1 MNICFMRESLFRGAV
16 QCRGTLG
23 TTLPGLNWNVVN
35 GDLRRMQSGQTR
47 ITTDPGTLTIGAQHR
62 RHPAM
67 LPDIDS
73 LALFVQAAEMR
84 NLTRASEA
92 CHITVPAASRR
103 LSLLE
108 HQFKA
113 QLFERHS
120 RGLQLTPA
128 GEQLLALAREV
139 IAGVHHMRAEMAN
152 YASGRHAVLRIHGNT
167 SAMTQFLPADVA
179 DFQAAHDNVRIVL
192 EECWS
197 EEAVRR
203 VRSGEADLGVVVEGC
218 DVNGLWSRP
227 YRNDQLAAV
236 VRSDDPLDGR
246 SVAFCDLLERD
257 LVGLEGSSTL
267 TRLLAAQAARQMR
280 PMALRVQ
287 VRSFEAVC
295 RGVQARLGIGI
306 LPLAAARSFAHAMGL
321 KVMPLSDDW
330 ALRRMQLI
338 TRSQPPGQTPLGTLL
353 SHLEACAAADTD
365 TPAGD

>member
-1 MNICFMRESLFRGAV
+1 
-16 QCRGTLG
+16 
-23 TTLPGLNWNVVN
+23 
-35 GDLRRMQSGQTR
+35 
-47 ITTDPGTLTIGAQHR
+47 
-62 RHPAM
+62 M

-84 NLTRASEA
+84 NLTRAAEA
-92 CHITVPAASRR
+92 SHITVPAASRR

-113 QLFERHS
+113 TLFERHS

-128 GEQLLALAREV
+128 GEHLLKLAREV

-152 YASGRHAVLRIHGNT
+152 YASGRHAVLRVHGNT

-179 DFQAAHDNVRIVL
+179 DFQVAHEHVRIVL

-203 VRSGEADLGVVVEGC
+203 VKSGDAELGVVVEGA
-218 DVNGLWSRP
+218 DASGLWSRP
-227 YRNDQLAAV
+227 YRSDRLAAV
-236 VRSDDPLDGR
+236 LRADDALDGDA
-246 SVAFCDLLERD
+246 VAFADLLDRD

-267 TRLLAAQAARQMR
+267 TRLLTAQAAQQMK

-295 RGVQARLGIGI
+295 RAVEARLGIGI
-306 LPLAAARSFAHAMGL
+306 LPLAASRSFAPAMNL
-321 KVMPLSDDW
+321 KVLPLSDAW
-330 ALRRMQLI
+330 AQRRMQLV
-338 TRSQPPGQTPLGTLL
+338 TRSQPPSQTPLGTLL
-353 SHLEACAAADTD
+353 AHLEACAAGGADD
-365 TPAGD
+365 QAAM

>member
-1 MNICFMRESLFRGAV
+1 
-16 QCRGTLG
+16 
-23 TTLPGLNWNVVN
+23 
-35 GDLRRMQSGQTR
+35 
-47 ITTDPGTLTIGAQHR
+47 
-62 RHPAM
+62 M

-84 NLTRASEA
+84 NLTRAAEA
-92 CHITVPAASRR
+92 SHITVPAASRR

-113 QLFERHS
+113 TLFERHS

-128 GEQLLALAREV
+128 GEHLLKLAREV

-152 YASGRHAVLRIHGNT
+152 YASGRHAVLRVHGNT

-179 DFQAAHDNVRIVL
+179 AFQAAHEHVRIVL

-203 VRSGEADLGVVVEGC
+203 VRSGDAELGVVVEGA
-218 DVNGLWSRP
+218 DASGLWSRP
-227 YRNDQLAAV
+227 YRSDRLAAV
-236 VRSDDPLDGR
+236 LRADDALDGDA
-246 SVAFCDLLERD
+246 VAFADLLDRD

-267 TRLLAAQAARQMR
+267 TRLLTAQAAQQMK

-295 RGVQARLGIGI
+295 RAVEARLGIGI
-306 LPLAAARSFAHAMGL
+306 LPLAASRSFAPAMNL
-321 KVMPLSDDW
+321 KVLPLSDAW
-330 ALRRMQLI
+330 AQRRMQLV
-338 TRSQPPGQTPLGTLL
+338 TRSQPPSQTPLGTLL
-353 SHLEACAAADTD
+353 AHLEACAAGGADD
-365 TPAGD
+365 QAAM